1 MNKAELNA
9 FKDGV
14 ADALIEGYQ
23 ASWHENFVCY
33 KQGFD
38 FGINLFCQM
47 EENEWVS
54 FTEQY

>member
-47 EENEWVS
+47 EENE
-54 FTEQY
+54 